1 MANATK
7 QDGLHHGL
15 IQSAWPY
22 RPHLLQKI
30 SSETGAAAPGKQPGK
45 PHSSEFRQK

>member
-7 QDGLHHGL
+7 QDGLLHGL
-15 IQSAWPY
+15 IQFVWPY

-30 SSETGAAAPGKQPGK
+30 SSETGACGRPAPGKQPAK
-45 PHSSEFRQK
+45 QP